1 MSMTSVGDTL
11 LVTFDFP
18 EDKLEQHLQNDIWIR
33 VRSEGM
39 ELRLPAEVQAVV
51 VDLSLI
57 HILQM

>member
-33 VRSEGM
+33 VRSEGWNCGC
-39 ELRLPAEVQAVV
+39 LRRYKRLW
-51 VDLSLI
+51 
-57 HILQM
+57 